1 MGAGLV
7 IKYCNDSIA
16 FSARRCNELLTG
28 GSADRLDDIAD
39 REKKKRVQSQLS
51 DITPIRNTGRN
62 KLLLAYTGLQT
73 L

>member
-16 FSARRCNELLTG
+16 FSARRCNELLAG
-28 GSADRLDDIAD
+28 GSADRLDDRAD
-39 REKKKRVQSQLS
+39 REKKRVQSQLS

>member
-16 FSARRCNELLTG
+16 FSARRCIELLAG

-39 REKKKRVQSQLS
+39 REKNKRV
-51 DITPIRNTGRN
+51 
-62 KLLLAYTGLQT
+62 
-73 L
+73 